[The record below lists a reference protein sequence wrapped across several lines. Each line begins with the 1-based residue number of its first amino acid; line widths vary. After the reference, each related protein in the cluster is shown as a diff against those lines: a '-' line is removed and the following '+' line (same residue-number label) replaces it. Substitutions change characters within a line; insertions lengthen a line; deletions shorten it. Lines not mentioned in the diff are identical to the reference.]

1 MVADTAPDAGLVE
14 PAALAVKPAAAPSA
28 PDVPTIEPT
37 VEPAATVVEPAVPP
51 SVPAVEPAAPDVE
64 PAATVP
70 DPAAAPSVPNV
81 PTAEHAAPAV
91 EPNVPT
97 HGFHFRHAWPTP
109 GSGAGFHSGGEAGHW
124 NNYISPRQHMGRV
137 KSHLPQ
143 DKFFVGE
150 KTNLGE
156 SPSEA
161 NTTLLPCQPATLNLG
176 M

>member
-1 MVADTAPDAGLVE
+1 VPNVPTAATTAATAAPAVE
-14 PAALAVKPAAAPSA
+14 AAAPA
-28 PDVPTIEPT
+28 
-37 VEPAATVVEPAVPP
+37 VEAAA
-51 SVPAVEPAAPDVE
+51 PAVEAAAPAVIMPAAPDVE

-97 HGFHFRHAWPTP
+97 HGFHFRRAWPTS
-109 GSGAGFHSGGEAGHW
+109 GSGASGFHSGREAGHW

>member
-14 PAALAVKPAAAPSA
+14 AAALAVKPAAAPSA

-37 VEPAATVVEPAVPP
+37 VEPAATV
-51 SVPAVEPAAPDVE
+51 VE

-97 HGFHFRHAWPTP
+97 HGFHFRRAWPTS
-109 GSGAGFHSGGEAGHW
+109 GSGASGFHSGREAGHW
-124 NNYISPRQHMGRV
+124 NNYISPREDLGRV
-137 KSHLPQ
+137 KSHLPL